1 MIKVSKSLVWNLGKT
16 SPNIDQN
23 QLIITVFISENSNLV
38 SNIDNEDEIGKINS
52 HKSEVD
58 IVYVET
64 SVSL

>member
-1 MIKVSKSLVWNLGKT
+1 MWNLGKT

-52 HKSEVD
+52 HESEVD

>member
-1 MIKVSKSLVWNLGKT
+1 MWNLGKT

>member
-1 MIKVSKSLVWNLGKT
+1 MWNLGKT

-38 SNIDNEDEIGKINS
+38 SNIDNEDKIGKINS

-64 SVSL
+64 SVSLQWQLNG